1 MGNGEWETEEGESS
15 SGEEGSDV
23 DTEVE
28 NPSDTEPEVFH
39 LSPDS
44 TLPRID
50 MYPRLLRRWVCIPE
64 HF

>member
-1 MGNGEWETEEGESS
+1 MGNGEWETDEGETSE
-15 SGEEGSDV
+15 GEES

-28 NPSDTEPEVFH
+28 SLADTEPEVFH

-44 TLPRID
+44 TIPRID
-50 MYPRLLRRWVCIPE
+50 MYPRLLRRWVRIPE